1 MVDACARE
9 SRAQVTSRVRR
20 MRAPGPP
27 RGVDRTE
34 LDPLAP
40 AVIADPYPWYRALH
54 RGGPVHYSEKRD
66 VWIVSRHEDVRAAA
80 RAHDWLS
87 SADGVTRFRTRLP
100 MMLTMDRPGH
110 TRLRRLVARD
120 FTRDAL
126 ERWRPAI
133 EEMTRSAFDRMLAAG
148 SCDAVAE
155 VASPLPVD
163 AIARVLGVPPE
174 DVPAFRRWSD
184 GIVEG
189 FGVAPDA
196 APVRTSARVVGSAM
210 KLQGYL
216 AAQVAQRRAQPG
228 DDLLSRLVNSDDEP
242 LSDDELF
249 WFALLLLVAGNETTA
264 NLIGTMLLSL
274 AEHPEEYALLRED
287 PGLVPAAVEESLRY
301 VSPIQGFY
309 RTAVSDYDV
318 DGVTIPAGA
327 RVLLLF
333 GAANRDP
340 RKYPDP
346 DAFAIERN
354 PTDHVAFGLGIH
366 FCLGA
371 HLARLEGAVVLRELL
386 ARAASIE
393 LAGEPVW
400 SRNPTL
406 RGLARLPLVIRA
418 AA

>member
-1 MVDACARE
+1 MR
-9 SRAQVTSRVRR
+9 RIGTS
-20 MRAPGPP
+20 APQE
-27 RGVDRTE
+27 VERTG
-34 LDPLAP
+34 LDPLDP
-40 AVIADPYPWYRALH
+40 AVIADPYPWYRTLH
-54 RGGPVHYSEKRD
+54 RGGPVHYSPKRD
-66 VWIVSRHEDVRAAA
+66 VWILSRYEHVRTAA
-80 RAHDWLS
+80 RAHDALS
-87 SADGVTRFRTRLP
+87 SAEGVTRFRTRLP

-110 TRLRRLVARD
+110 TRLRRLAARD
-120 FTRDAL
+120 FTHATLD
-126 ERWRPAI
+126 RWRPAI
-133 EEMTRSAFDRMLAAG
+133 AEMTSSAFDRMLAAG

-155 VASPLPVD
+155 LASPLPVA

-196 APVRTSARVVGSAM
+196 APIRTSARVLASAL

-216 AAQVAQRRAQPG
+216 AAQVAERRAQPG
-228 DDLLSRLVNSDDEP
+228 DDLLSRLVNAEHER

-249 WFALLLLVAGNETTA
+249 WFALLLLVAGNETTT

-274 AEHPEEYALLRED
+274 ARHPEEYRRLQAD
-287 PGLVPAAVEESLRY
+287 PELVPAAVEESLRY

-309 RTAVSDYDV
+309 RTAASDYEV
-318 DGVTIPAGA
+318 DDVTIPAGA

-340 RKYPDP
+340 RQYADP
-346 DAFAIERN
+346 DRFAIERN
-354 PTDHVAFGLGIH
+354 PTDHLAFGLGIH

-371 HLARLEGAVVLRELL
+371 HLARLEASIVLGELL
-386 ARAASIE
+386 DRSVSIE
-393 LAGEPVW
+393 LAGEPAW
-400 SRNPTL
+400 NGNPTL
-406 RGLARLPLVIRA
+406 RGLARLPLSFRA